1 MADDRDAS
9 TGDYWVFQPY
19 SLEFRGAQDVPER
32 FLTGAAW
39 EGHHSAGTGYYA
51 CSTHDPL
58 PIPVEFNPE
67 HFTWV
72 EIRRNREENNWTAFR
87 IAADDL
93 QLNIPLSTLEPD
105 EITNLLRAPDVIRSN
120 DEGEEGSESSP
131 PAQAGPFQGMRPS
144 TPTSSLPRPTTE
156 EMTDT
161 PERIVV
167 YHDEEVGQLAQRAES
182 LTIENIN
189 VRATQMQLQEPL
201 SWEINPVTG
210 HMAGADPADNL
221 AVFRAFGP
229 DRPDPPPHGGR
240 GGGGNPGR
248 GGGGNP
254 GGGPPMPGPGGAG

>member
-32 FLTGAAW
+32 FLTSAAW

-51 CSTHDPL
+51 RSTHDPL

-72 EIRRNREENNWTAFR
+72 KIRRNREESNWTAFR

-93 QLNIPLSTLEPD
+93 QLNIPLSTLEPN
-105 EITNLLRAPDVIRSN
+105 EITNLLRAPDAISS
-120 DEGEEGSESSP
+120 DSEGSDSSP
-131 PAQAGPFQGMRPS
+131 PSQARPVRGTRPS
-144 TPTSSLPRPTTE
+144 TPTFSLPRPTTE

-182 LTIENIN
+182 LTIEGTNI
-189 VRATQMQLQEPL
+189 RATQTQLQEPL
-201 SWEINPVTG
+201 GGEINPVTG

-221 AVFRAFGP
+221 AVF
-229 DRPDPPPHGGR
+229 
-240 GGGGNPGR
+240 
-248 GGGGNP
+248 
-254 GGGPPMPGPGGAG
+254 